1 MWWKRRIADWRCCN
15 ERGPDVGRGLF
26 RLWLVGTVLWAIFAG
41 VNIWQAAQYRH
52 AYEWDWE
59 GAGFFLLPPIIVLI
73 IGASLVWAFRRG
85 LFRLWVV
92 AAVLWAVGAGS
103 AAWYLYPKPELDW
116 VPPEVPPW
124 EQGEQRDPWEGPSG
138 SKPEDIAQ
146 NQREA
151 IVAAALVG
159 LLPPI
164 VVLVVGAA
172 FVWAFRGFNP
182 DTDSR

>member
-1 MWWKRRIADWRCCN
+1 MKGGRN
-15 ERGPDVGRGLF
+15 VGRGLF

-41 VNIWQAAQYRH
+41 VNIWQAAQ
-52 AYEWDWE
+52 WDWE

-73 IGASLVWAFRRG
+73 IGVSLVWTFRRG

-124 EQGEQRDPWEGPSG
+124 EQGEHRDPWERASG

-182 DTDSR
+182 DVPAAK